1 MKGMEGSD
9 VTESSFDSYPKYVS
23 QSLHH
28 ISHYWKC
35 QLEFGQICGCLLTH
49 ALALSL
55 WGYIYTVVCLD
66 DKKKKL
72 LTVPMTMCKTD
83 SKSSQ
88 KAQAFYGQHMCY
100 TRILTFSI
108 FTTQYHC
115 VRIIMPC
122 SLGDYKTTPC
132 LVITIQPCKL
142 NLNGKYMQILTINLG
157 QQLLQHRKHPDPG
170 DCRYASSIFHSEW

>member
-1 MKGMEGSD
+1 MSAGIWANLW
-9 VTESSFDSYPKYVS
+9 VPVDSCISIVPLRLY
-23 QSLHH
+23 LHH
-28 ISHYWKC
+28 S
-35 QLEFGQICGCLLTH
+35 
-49 ALALSL
+49 LSR
-55 WGYIYTVVCLD
+55 WQ
-66 DKKKKL
+66 KKKL

-83 SKSSQ
+83 SESSQ
-88 KAQAFYGQHMCY
+88 KAQVLLWTAHAY
-100 TRILTFSI
+100 TMILTFSI